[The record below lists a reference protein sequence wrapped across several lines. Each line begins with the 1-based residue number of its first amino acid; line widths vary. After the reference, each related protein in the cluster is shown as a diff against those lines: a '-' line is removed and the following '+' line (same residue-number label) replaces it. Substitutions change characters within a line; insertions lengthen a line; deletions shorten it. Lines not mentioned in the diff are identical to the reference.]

1 MKRVVQRVSRRVGV
15 GKCMLVCGAVTRLS
29 FGSGLVGNYGID
41 RQIAVAEVTGW
52 LQLSGRNVD
61 VIRRSKRLLLNLPGM
76 SDEQVSKM

>member
-41 RQIAVAEVTGW
+41 RQIAVAEVTG
-52 LQLSGRNVD
+52 
-61 VIRRSKRLLLNLPGM
+61 
-76 SDEQVSKM
+76 